1 MKTKGFRPAIIPPMT
16 IITKYILKQML
27 FGFVLITSG
36 LLMIVWLSQSL
47 RLFEILLNSKVSIG
61 LFVRLTLT
69 LVPSYLS
76 IISPIALFAV
86 ALFTYNRM
94 IADRELIVLR
104 AAGMSP
110 MQLAKPAIVVGVVF
124 TLIGFYI
131 SLVLVPAA
139 TADFRTLRWKIQH
152 DVSHLLLQEGEFNEV
167 ANGITVYIGSKN
179 ADGSLEGII
188 LHDAHSP
195 KSEVTLLAE
204 KGMISYREGVPQ
216 ISMLNGSRQEV
227 VAKSGRFSILYF
239 DSYNMDFLSS
249 ESKNARSRKQTEA
262 SMKELLAPR
271 ETLPDD
277 RTYRRFRMEAFKR
290 LSQPFYNLTFML
302 IAAAGLL
309 TGTFNR
315 RGNNRRVIVTVL
327 IMAAVQVGG
336 LMAEN
341 MAGRDVRLIPMLF
354 LFSTGPIA
362 VCPYVLKKAGMFNF
376 DGLRKKIASVKQA
389 ANRLHDKKR
398 KHSKK

>member
-1 MKTKGFRPAIIPPMT
+1 MT

-86 ALFTYNRM
+86 ALFTYNRL

-110 MQLAKPAIVVGVVF
+110 MQLAKPAIAVGVFF

-131 SLVLVPAA
+131 SIVLVPAA
-139 TADFRTLRWKIQH
+139 TSDFRSLRWKIQH

-167 ANGITVYIGSKN
+167 AKGITVYIGGKN

-188 LHDAHSP
+188 LHDSHSP
-195 KSEVTLLAE
+195 QSEVTLLAE
-204 KGMISYREGVPQ
+204 RGSIAYHEGVPQ
-216 ISMLNGSRQEV
+216 ISMINGSRQEV

-239 DSYNMDFLSS
+239 DSYNMDFFSRA
-249 ESKNARSRKQTEA
+249 EKNAARSKKQTEA
-262 SMKELLAPR
+262 SMRELFTPEKL
-271 ETLPDD
+271 LPDD
-277 RTYRRFRMEAFKR
+277 RTYRRFRLEAFRR
-290 LSQPFYNLTFML
+290 LSMPFYNLAFML
-302 IAAAGLL
+302 IAATGLL

-315 RGNNRRVIVTVL
+315 RGNNRRVVVTVL

-341 MAGRDVRLIPMLF
+341 MTGRDLRFAPLLF
-354 LFSTGPIA
+354 LFSVGPIA
-362 VCPYVLKKAGMFNF
+362 VCPYILKKAGTFNF
-376 DGLRKKIASVKQA
+376 AGLRKKIDSVKKA
-389 ANRLHDKKR
+389 ANRLHGKR